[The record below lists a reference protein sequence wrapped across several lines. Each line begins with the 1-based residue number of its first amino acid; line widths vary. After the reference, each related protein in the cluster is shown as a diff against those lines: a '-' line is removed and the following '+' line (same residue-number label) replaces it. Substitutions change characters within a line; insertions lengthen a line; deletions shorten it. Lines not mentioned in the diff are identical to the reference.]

1 MKNLF
6 IYLSL
11 ILLPLNIVAQNELT
25 GNIKDAKDSSIIVGA
40 TIYISDMKT
49 GSSSGID
56 GSYSIKNLP
65 EGHFLVEVRLTGY
78 APIIQEVE
86 IDGVTTVNFRMTIAN
101 YEFNEVVITGV
112 SSATERKSDPIP
124 VNVVTQKDL
133 LQNSAT
139 NLMDALSISPGLST
153 MTHGASI
160 AKPFIR
166 GLGYNRVIT
175 MNDGVRQEGQ
185 QWFDEF
191 GEEID
196 EYSVYKAEILRGPA
210 SLSYGSDAMAGVINL
225 LPFPTL
231 PEGQIKGNILL
242 NYQTNNGQLGE
253 SFNLG
258 GNQKGFV
265 WDIRYTNKMTH
276 CYQNKYD
283 GYVANSAFSESNFKA
298 MIGVNRKW
306 GYSHLTVSTFD
317 LKLGIA
323 EGIRDSATGKFL
335 EHYIIKDN
343 TGAFG
348 DSLGIEPESDF
359 KKYNYYPII
368 HQHISH
374 TKAVLDNSFA
384 IGENR
389 LNVRIGFQQ
398 NNRREA
404 NDPGQGDFFNNHFFM
419 NTINYDVRYI
429 LPERN
434 HFEMSIGA
442 NGMQQNSKDLG
453 TAFVLPEYS
462 LFDIGAFA
470 IAKKTMNKLTVSGG
484 LRYDMR
490 TLKGK
495 GLYVDSTGQRV
506 SGPGL
511 GILNEFTAYT
521 SNFSG
526 LSGSVGASYDFTKSL
541 YGKLNVSRGYR
552 APSAQES
559 GANGIHDGTP
569 FFEIGDHNLKAESSL
584 EVDGTLGFNTNNIT
598 IEVTGFMNNI
608 NNFIFAEKLQ
618 SVFGGDSISVD
629 LALPPD
635 VGTGPTF
642 KFVQGNAM
650 LTGGEGILN
659 IHPSQL
665 KWIQFNNSFCMVN
678 AVQKNQP
685 DSTKYLPYTPPYKVR
700 SELVFECPK
709 SGKTFN
715 NAYLKFGVDHFFEQN
730 KIYYKFD
737 NETLTPAYTLL
748 SVGLGTDVCTK
759 TRTVCSLYVYV
770 SNLTDMA
777 YQSNMNRM
785 KYTDPNNVTGRI
797 GIYNMGRNI
806 SFKLIIPIDVKK

>member
-124 VNVVTQKDL
+124 VNVVTQKGL

-283 GYVANSAFSESNFKA
+283 GYVANSAFSES
-298 MIGVNRKW
+298 V
-306 GYSHLTVSTFD
+306 
-317 LKLGIA
+317 
-323 EGIRDSATGKFL
+323 
-335 EHYIIKDN
+335 
-343 TGAFG
+343 
-348 DSLGIEPESDF
+348 
-359 KKYNYYPII
+359 
-368 HQHISH
+368 
-374 TKAVLDNSFA
+374 
-384 IGENR
+384 
-389 LNVRIGFQQ
+389 
-398 NNRREA
+398 
-404 NDPGQGDFFNNHFFM
+404 
-419 NTINYDVRYI
+419 
-429 LPERN
+429 
-434 HFEMSIGA
+434 
-442 NGMQQNSKDLG
+442 
-453 TAFVLPEYS
+453 
-462 LFDIGAFA
+462 
-470 IAKKTMNKLTVSGG
+470 
-484 LRYDMR
+484 
-490 TLKGK
+490 
-495 GLYVDSTGQRV
+495 
-506 SGPGL
+506 
-511 GILNEFTAYT
+511 
-521 SNFSG
+521 
-526 LSGSVGASYDFTKSL
+526 
-541 YGKLNVSRGYR
+541 
-552 APSAQES
+552 
-559 GANGIHDGTP
+559 
-569 FFEIGDHNLKAESSL
+569 
-584 EVDGTLGFNTNNIT
+584 
-598 IEVTGFMNNI
+598 
-608 NNFIFAEKLQ
+608 
-618 SVFGGDSISVD
+618 ISVC
-629 LALPPD
+629 AR
-635 VGTGPTF
+635 
-642 KFVQGNAM
+642 
-650 LTGGEGILN
+650 I
-659 IHPSQL
+659 I
-665 KWIQFNNSFCMVN
+665 IC
-678 AVQKNQP
+678 
-685 DSTKYLPYTPPYKVR
+685 
-700 SELVFECPK
+700 
-709 SGKTFN
+709 
-715 NAYLKFGVDHFFEQN
+715 
-730 KIYYKFD
+730 
-737 NETLTPAYTLL
+737 
-748 SVGLGTDVCTK
+748 
-759 TRTVCSLYVYV
+759 
-770 SNLTDMA
+770 
-777 YQSNMNRM
+777 
-785 KYTDPNNVTGRI
+785 GR
-797 GIYNMGRNI
+797 RR
-806 SFKLIIPIDVKK
+806 